1 MFRKILDIFGIRRY
15 CVNLQ
20 IWENYSIRGFISY
33 LVWAGTPAEAEMKIY
48 NRVVKN
54 ANFVIIDY
62 NFDVEEV

>member
-1 MFRKILDIFGIRRY
+1 MFRKILDIFAIRRY

-20 IWENYSIRGFISY
+20 IWENNSIRGFISY
-33 LVWAGTPAEAEMKIY
+33 LVWAATPDEAQRKIY
-48 NRVVKN
+48 NKVVKK